1 MNLSGNTQYG
11 VANGQVSMHPGWDN
25 SFSVTRWTS
34 PVTGQVSV
42 SGYFG
47 AGDSGAMSYYIY
59 ENGVL
64 VQQWL
69 NNANTQNFAFTT
81 TVASGE
87 TIDFLVG
94 VNTNAGYA
102 CGNTPIEAII
112 TTVPIPGEILLLGPG
127 LIGLAAM
134 RRRFKK

>member
-1 MNLSGNTQYG
+1 
-11 VANGQVSMHPGWDN
+11 
-25 SFSVTRWTS
+25 
-34 PVTGQVSV
+34 
-42 SGYFG
+42 
-47 AGDSGAMSYYIY
+47 MSYYIY

-112 TTVPIPGEILLLGPG
+112 TTVPIPAKYSFSAPAL
-127 LIGLAAM
+127 
-134 RRRFKK
+134 